1 MDQYEKM
8 IKTPIPALITKL
20 SIPTIISMLVT
31 SIYSTADTFF
41 VSQLGDSQSA
51 AISVVFSLQT
61 LIQSI
66 AYTIGVGSGAMISR
80 SLGAKDNKK
89 ANTYSSQ
96 GFFLALSFGILFLV
110 FGLIFKNK
118 IGYWLGASETSAPF
132 VNSFILWI
140 IIASPFIMMSFVMN
154 NILRSEGK
162 PILSM
167 IGLGIGSVINIALD
181 PILIFSCK
189 LGVDGAGI
197 ATMVSQI
204 ISFIILF
211 SFFIFRKTTTSLN
224 PKYISKDGRT
234 YWEVFKCG
242 VPTLFR
248 QGFSTSSNIL
258 LSFLGKPYGDA
269 VVAALGITNKIYIF
283 CRSVVIGFGQGF
295 QPVLGYCYGAK
306 KYDRIKKAFWF
317 TLMLQTAFCLTATLV
332 VGIFP
337 GQLTSLFRNSEEVIK
352 VGRLSVRLLMIS
364 LPFLGFST
372 IVNQSLQI
380 IGYSKSATFLAS
392 SRQGVVFTPM
402 IFLLEYLFKS
412 TGLCLTQPISDFVT
426 MLITIP
432 FFFYFFKNLS
442 NKQKN

>member
-1 MDQYEKM
+1 MEQYERMVKES
-8 IKTPIPALITKL
+8 IPSLITKL
-20 SIPTIISMLVT
+20 SIPTIISMLIT
-31 SIYSTADTFF
+31 SIYSMADTFF
-41 VSQLGDSQSA
+41 VSRLGDSQSA

-80 SLGAKDNKK
+80 SLGEKDNKK

-96 GFFLALSFGILFLV
+96 GFFLALLFGIFFLG
-110 FGLIFKNK
+110 FGLIFKNQ
-118 IGYWLGASETSAPF
+118 IGKWLGASNTSLPY

-140 IIASPFIMMSFVMN
+140 IIASPFMMMSFVLN

-162 PILSM
+162 AIFSM
-167 IGLGIGSVINIALD
+167 IGLGFGSVLNIVLD
-181 PILIFSCK
+181 PILITTCN

-197 ATMVSQI
+197 ATMISQI
-204 ISFIILF
+204 VSFVILF
-211 SFFIFRKTTTSLN
+211 SFFLFKKSITSLS
-224 PKYISKDGRT
+224 PKYISKDIKT
-234 YWEVFKCG
+234 YKEVFKCG

-269 VVAALGITNKIYIF
+269 LVAALGITNKIYIF

-306 KYDRIKKAFWF
+306 RYDRIKKAFWF
-317 TLMLQTAFCLTATLV
+317 TLLLQTGFCVLATV
-332 VGIFP
+332 AVGVFP
-337 GQLTSLFRNSEEVIK
+337 GQLTALFRNSEDVINI
-352 VGRLSVRLLMIS
+352 GRISVRMLMIS

-392 SRQGVVFTPM
+392 CRQGIIFTPM
-402 IFLLEYLFKS
+402 IFLLEFLFKS
-412 TGLCLTQPISDFVT
+412 NGLCLTQPLSDFVT
-426 MLITIP
+426 ALITIP
-432 FFFYFFKNLS
+432 FCIYFFKVI
-442 NKQKN
+442 K